1 MNRTAIILAGG
12 ASQRM
17 GVDKAFINFNG
28 MHLIEWVISAVKP
41 SVGDIYVAVSDNR
54 KGFYRDNLS
63 RVKVIEDIYPEKSP
77 IVGLISALKEIKTGY
92 TFVTACD
99 MPLIN
104 TKVVDYLFEQSKNRD
119 GSVVFKPDGWIE
131 PFLSV
136 YHVSNSLVEAE
147 RLYRSQDLRIR
158 MVARNLLNMKKI
170 STEKIRKLDPELLS
184 LTDVDTLEML
194 RKAQCLT

>member
-1 MNRTAIILAGG
+1 MNRSAVILAGG

-28 MHLIEWVISAVKP
+28 KPLIEWVITAVKP
-41 SVGDIYVAVSDNR
+41 SVDNIYVVVSENKKDL
-54 KGFYRDNLS
+54 YRNKLS
-63 RVKVIEDIYPEKSP
+63 RVKVIEDKYPEKSP
-77 IVGLISALKEIKTGY
+77 TVGLLSALKVIKTDY
-92 TFVTACD
+92 AFVTACD

-104 TKVVDYLFEQSKNRD
+104 TKVVNYLFEQAQNRD
-119 GSVVFKPDGWIE
+119 GSVVVKPDGWIE

-147 RLYRSQDLRIR
+147 RLYRSKDLRIR

-170 STEKIRKLDPELLS
+170 STEKLRRLDPELLS
-184 LTDVDTLEML
+184 LTDVDTLEKL